1 LAIQELRH
9 GMPFYSPLQIVVSGG
24 MRGQEEQR
32 FLDALIEDKT
42 MHENSY
48 VDFLCGIH
56 KLIQA
61 KMGL

>member
-1 LAIQELRH
+1 
-9 GMPFYSPLQIVVSGG
+9 MPFYSPLQIVVSGG